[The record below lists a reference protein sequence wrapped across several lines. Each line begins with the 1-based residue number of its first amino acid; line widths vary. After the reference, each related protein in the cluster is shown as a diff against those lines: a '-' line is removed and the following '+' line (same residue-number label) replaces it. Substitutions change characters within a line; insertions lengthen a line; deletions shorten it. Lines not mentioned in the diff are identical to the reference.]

1 MEESTDETRHQKKT
15 TTTEYITNKKTTA
28 YKKNNNAKKKQ
39 KRKQLTQKPHY
50 IKELMEDWSSVNTI
64 RPTGVGVNEVN
75 NVSLNKEAGEFWVK
89 TNYNNIVRLASRHR
103 FAKVV
108 HAVFKSTRD
117 RNQNHIK
124 QNNNI
129 QRENKI

>member
-1 MEESTDETRHQKKT
+1 MEESTVETRHQKNT

-28 YKKNNNAKKKQ
+28 YKKNNNNAKKKQ

-89 TNYNNIVRLASRHR
+89 TNYNNIV
-103 FAKVV
+103 K
-108 HAVFKSTRD
+108 TG
-117 RNQNHIK
+117 
-124 QNNNI
+124 
-129 QRENKI
+129 